1 LQLEVKKVSEC
12 KSCEEA
18 LIKLTK
24 NKLCSKYNLSDEDCK
39 ELANL
44 IIKGIIEGKTTK
56 EISEM
61 LVKFIKS
68 RRGSD
73 I

>member
-1 LQLEVKKVSEC
+1 VSEC
-12 KSCEEA
+12 KPCEEA

-44 IIKGIIEGKTTK
+44 VIKGIIEGKTTK
-56 EISEM
+56 EIANII
-61 LVKFIKS
+61 KQFIKS
-68 RRGSD
+68 RGSE
-73 I
+73 

>member
-1 LQLEVKKVSEC
+1 MSEC

-56 EISEM
+56 EIADII
-61 LVKFIKS
+61 KQFIKS
-68 RRGSD
+68 RGSE
-73 I
+73 